1 MVPFLLKDLNPN
13 LSVLL
18 SYFSNSF
25 YVCKNGNFFQ
35 CVAKKKFWYF
45 VGCSQKVLLGSTK
58 KGNFLKRK
66 ELTFLFSFFF
76 LLRILAIHQNPFS
89 FPLAAFLFFFLS
101 QLLKLLWLILIKQ
114 VVFEFYML
122 QHEIVQF
129 YAALQQQQA
138 MERDTAHNKK
148 ISTLIVIYN
157 RALQAKRLHWK
168 RKGVS

>member
-1 MVPFLLKDLNPN
+1 MCSKKEVLVFCWLLPESFAWLYKERK
-13 LSVLL
+13 LSEEKRAHFFVL
-18 SYFSNSF
+18 
-25 YVCKNGNFFQ
+25 
-35 CVAKKKFWYF
+35 
-45 VGCSQKVLLGSTK
+45 
-58 KGNFLKRK
+58 
-66 ELTFLFSFFF
+66 FFF

-157 RALQAKRLHWK
+157 RALQAKRLH
-168 RKGVS
+168 